1 MANNK
6 KNEELQSRRD
16 FFKKAT
22 KGVLPV
28 FGAIMLAGIPNL
40 IKAEEVHM
48 GCQYGCSGGCDG
60 NCRYTC
66 YGSCKNGCDGCKY
79 TCTGT
84 CKNACTGCRYT
95 CDSTCKNGC
104 VGSNR

>member
-16 FFKKAT
+16 FFKNAA

-48 GCQYGCSGGCDG
+48 GCQYGCSVLPKV
-60 NCRYTC
+60 RHLPKVM
-66 YGSCKNGCDGCKY
+66 S
-79 TCTGT
+79 
-84 CKNACTGCRYT
+84 
-95 CDSTCKNGC
+95 
-104 VGSNR
+104 VFW

>member
-16 FFKKAT
+16 FFKNAA

-66 YGSCKNGCDGCKY
+66 YGCKY